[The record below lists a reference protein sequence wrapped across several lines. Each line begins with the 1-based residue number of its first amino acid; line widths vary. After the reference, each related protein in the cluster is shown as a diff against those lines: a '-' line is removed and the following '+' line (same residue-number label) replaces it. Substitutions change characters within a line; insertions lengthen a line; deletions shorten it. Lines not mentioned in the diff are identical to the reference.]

1 MLIIDTSRKATV
13 DLKKII
19 SWYEDQSPGLGE
31 RFLNSMNTKLKR
43 IAKQPQEFMFVSK
56 NVQRA
61 HLKEFPFYIFFTK
74 EALTIIILRVR
85 HQKQKPIK
93 RFRL

>member
-1 MLIIDTSRKATV
+1 MLNINTSIKATD

-19 SWYEDQSPGLGE
+19 DWDEDQSPGLGD
-31 RFLNSMNTKLKR
+31 RFLNSMNTKVKR
-43 IAKQPQEFMFVSK
+43 IAKQPQEFMFVSR

-61 HLKEFPFYIFFTK
+61 HLNKFPYCIFFTK
-74 EALTIIILRVR
+74 EAQTIIILRVR

-93 RFRL
+93 RFR